1 MLDVSEIQTIDHD
14 VVVIGAGGAGLRAA
28 IECSAHGLSTGV
40 LSKSLLGKAHFVVV
54 RCKAVILATGGGGK
68 AWPVTS
74 NSWEYTGDGIA
85 MAYDAGAE
93 LMDLE
98 FTQFH
103 PTGMVWPLSVRG
115 ILVTEGVR
123 GDGGILKNLDGERFM
138 FNYIPQMF
146 AAETADTEE
155 EADRW

>member
-40 LSKSLLGKAHFVVV
+40 LSKSLLGKAHIVVV

-123 GDGGILKNLDGERFM
+123 GDGGTLRNLDGERFM

-155 EADRW
+155 EADR